1 MNKTKKTLYTSALIL
16 TLTVTLAYTNK
27 RKEYYPIKNRT
38 NTITKNDSLFNIGK
52 KLFEKNY
59 CSSCHS
65 IDMDKIMTA
74 PALGGITKRRDQKW
88 LYKYTRNSIKMY
100 NDKDS
105 IAIELRKQGW
115 GLMESFPNLS
125 DSDLHD
131 IYYFVE
137 KKYNQSL
144 STKDSLNSH

>member
-1 MNKTKKTLYTSALIL
+1 MKKAKKTLYASALIL
-16 TLTVTLAYTNK
+16 ILALTFTYTNK
-27 RKEYYPIKNRT
+27 RREDYSLKNKT
-38 NTITKNDSLFNIGK
+38 NTITKNDSLFNRGK

-59 CSSCHS
+59 CFSCHS

-88 LYKYTRNSIKMY
+88 LYKYTRNSIEMY